1 MAMLTKII
9 GVENL
14 GDRLCVV
21 TLKNMKGKE
30 VTKNL
35 PISDT
40 ELLEGFRKYNQ
51 GQYIQDAFNTLDSS
65 DREFL
70 LTGLSDAEWA
80 DIGEDE

>member
-14 GDRLCVV
+14 GEQLCAV
-21 TLKNMKGKE
+21 TLKNMNGKE

-40 ELLEGFRKYNQ
+40 GLLEGFRKYNQ
-51 GQYIQDAFNTLDSS
+51 GQYIQDAFSTLDGS

-80 DIGEDE
+80 DIGEE